1 MAKDSTGATRR
12 KLRSQ
17 LWFDNPDD
25 PDMTALYI
33 ERQLKGSAPGTSRR

>member
-1 MAKDSTGATRR
+1 MSFDAKHGTKV

-25 PDMTALYI
+25 PDMTALYM
-33 ERQLKGSAPGTSRR
+33 ERTAKKRPTR